1 MFESI
6 QKNVTWRA
14 IPIAAVIA
22 GTVFLLVNV
31 IFTPIVLEAD
41 ADLILRYF
49 ASIALGDDVLLEG
62 DTTTIIVGVVVH
74 YILSFI
80 FAFITSVV
88 VHRWGLA
95 VGIIGGAILG
105 LCFYVINLY
114 LVVELFEWMFAIR
127 SDVFLAAHI
136 LFGALAGG
144 VYEMFDHF
152 DVALE
157 EDLGYEGR

>member
-1 MFESI
+1 MLKSI

-14 IPIAAVIA
+14 IPIAAIVA

-31 IFTPIVLEAD
+31 IFTPVVLEAD

-49 ASIALGDDVLLEG
+49 ASIALGEDVLLEG
-62 DTTTIIVGVVVH
+62 DTATIIVGVVVH
-74 YILSFI
+74 YILSFV
-80 FAFITSVV
+80 FTLITSIV

-105 LCFYVINLY
+105 LCFYTINFY

-127 SDVFLAAHI
+127 SGVFLAAHI
-136 LFGALAGG
+136 LFGAVAGG

-152 DVALE
+152 DVAIE
-157 EDLGYEGR
+157 EDLGYGRR